1 MDLSDEFLLSTLRG
15 GEVCVLWVGRGVGG
29 EGVCVC
35 SPGLCVC
42 VFSGCLFVFVFRR
55 ESECVCVC
63 SPGRCV
69 FVCYVCSPVC
79 VCVCFVLVCE
89 CVFTKC
95 VFSPSVCFLQECVSP
110 GEVSQGA
117 VVSLRKCFSLRRCFP
132 QGCGF
137 LRGVVS
143 RGVSVPWNCDT
154 RVEPHLFRVSMLRRL
169 RLPFHTCLHMIPKST
184 LFTTIAQRVSRRGCW
199 QDEEGG
205 RGVGFSFPCFFHCF
219 QRFLSPIF
227 RSCFCPS
234 WFLAKFVLE
243 PSSLDEP
250 SVSAI
255 SRRPQLTFSCVFFL
269 APHFGTDGF
278 TFLCLFCRLELP
290 CFFFFHQMVFFLT
303 FVVAPPT

>member
-1 MDLSDEFLLSTLRG
+1 MRSLSRERGRRG
-15 GEVCVLWVGRGVGG
+15 GCVCVFSRS
-29 EGVCVC
+29 VCVRVLGVPVC
-35 SPGLCVC
+35 VRFPEGERVCVC
-42 VFSGCLFVFVFRR
+42 VFSGEV
-55 ESECVCVC
+55 CVCVL
-63 SPGRCV
+63 CV
-69 FVCYVCSPVC
+69 FSSL
-79 VCVCFVLVCE
+79 CVCFVLVCE
-89 CVFTKC
+89 CVFSKC

-205 RGVGFSFPCFFHCF
+205 RGGVFSFPCFSIVFNVSCLQFSEVVFALHGF
-219 QRFLSPIF
+219 WPSLFLNP
-227 RSCFCPS
+227 
-234 WFLAKFVLE
+234 VL
-243 PSSLDEP
+243 
-250 SVSAI
+250 
-255 SRRPQLTFSCVFFL
+255 
-269 APHFGTDGF
+269 
-278 TFLCLFCRLELP
+278 
-290 CFFFFHQMVFFLT
+290 
-303 FVVAPPT
+303 